1 MSQLSFQE
9 YEADERFTLFADVIL
24 PVPIPKLFT
33 YRIPRS
39 LESAAAIGHRVIVQ
53 FGSKKILTG
62 VIGKLHKEPPKEYEA
77 RYIIELLDEQPIV
90 TPIQLKLFH
99 WISEYYL
106 CTIGEVLNIALPSG
120 LKLSS
125 ESNIQLNPDFEVSMT
140 TDPEQPHGDFNE
152 NELRII
158 RTLKEKKSLSYSEIG
173 DLLGVKNIHQQLKS
187 LLERNI
193 IIIYEAVK
201 EKFQPKK
208 IKKIRLTKTYGN
220 KEKLEALFETLENK
234 PKQED
239 VLLKY
244 LQEVPVFQN
253 PEINEKGL
261 SKSVL
266 LQGNISSSSLQTL
279 VKHGIFE
286 EFEIIVSRFD
296 TEYSSKEADVNL
308 NQAQS
313 STKIEIMEQFAQKD
327 TVLLHGVTGSGKT
340 EIYIQLIREAL
351 EGGSQVL
358 YLLPEIAL
366 TTQIVSRLRKFFGDK
381 MGVYHSKFSDNER
394 VEVWKG
400 ILSGKFAFVVGVR
413 SSIFLPFDNLG
424 LIIVD
429 EEHETSYKQ
438 YDPAPRY
445 HARDLAL
452 VLSKWHFAKTL
463 LGSATPSIESY
474 YNANNGK
481 YGLVTLSE
489 RFGEAVLPEI
499 RLADIRAERK
509 RKTLKADFSS
519 DLIAAL
525 DGALNRKEQAIIFQN
540 RRGYAPYVTC
550 EECAWIPKCENCAVS
565 LTYHMYHNELRC
577 HYCSH
582 KQKVPNT
589 CSACGSN
596 NVKTV
601 GFGTEKLENDLK
613 LIFPEARIQRMDL
626 DTTRRKYSYQTII
639 DSFEKGEIDV
649 LVGTQMVSKGL
660 DFDKVSVVGI
670 VDADRMLYFPDFR
683 SFEKAFQ
690 MITQVS
696 GRAGRR
702 DKSGL
707 VIVQTAN
714 TEQPVLADIM
724 KNDFQAMYRKEL
736 MERSV
741 FYYPPFVRLVKI
753 TIKNEKKEVAEK
765 AGKLLQRVLA
775 EKLGSKFALGPQ
787 EPPIAKIR
795 NLFLMEIM
803 VKLRKND
810 QIAGIKKFIKDEC
823 QAIIIDGNFKKTRIS
838 IDVDPL

>member
-1 MSQLSFQE
+1 MSQLTFQE
-9 YEADERFTLFADVIL
+9 YEAEQSQTCFADVIL

-39 LESAAAIGHRVIVQ
+39 LEQSAAEGHRVIVQ
-53 FGSKKILTG
+53 FGQKKILTG
-62 VIGKLHKEPPKEYEA
+62 VIGKLHHEPPKAYEA

-90 TPIQLKLFH
+90 NPIQLQLFQ
-99 WISEYYL
+99 WTAAYYL

-125 ESNIQLNPDFEVSMT
+125 ESNIQLNPDFEISE
-140 TDPEQPHGDFNE
+140 PESDGFQEDFSSNE
-152 NELRII
+152 QLII
-158 RTLKEKKSLSYSEIG
+158 KLLKEKKSLSYSEVGEIL
-173 DLLGVKNIHQQLKS
+173 DVKNIHQQLKS
-187 LLERNI
+187 LLQRNI
-193 IIIYEAVK
+193 VLICETVK
-201 EKFQPKK
+201 EKFQPKR
-208 IKKIRLTKTYGN
+208 IKKIRLNKTYED
-220 KEKLEALFETLENK
+220 KEALEALFETLSTK
-234 PKQED
+234 PRQED

-244 LQEVPVFQN
+244 LQEVPVFAT

-261 SKSVL
+261 PKKVL
-266 LQGNISSSSLQTL
+266 LHGDISSSSLQTL
-279 VKHGIFE
+279 VKNGVFE

-296 TEYSSKEADVNL
+296 SEETHTTAEVSL
-308 NQAQS
+308 NQAQLGA
-313 STKIEIMEQFAQKD
+313 KAEIMAQFAEKD

-340 EIYIQLIREAL
+340 EIYIQLIKEAL

-381 MGVYHSKFSDNER
+381 MGIYHSKFSDNER

-400 ILSGKFAFVVGVR
+400 VLSGRFSFVVGVR

-438 YDPAPRY
+438 HDPAPRY

-452 VLSKWHFAKTL
+452 VLSRWHFAKTL

-474 YNANNGK
+474 YNANTGK

-489 RFGEAVLPEI
+489 RFGDAVLPEI
-499 RLADIRAERK
+499 RLADIRAGRK
-509 RKTLKADFSS
+509 RKTLKADFTSE
-519 DLIAAL
+519 LVEALAATL
-525 DGALNRKEQAIIFQN
+525 ARKEQAIIFQN
-540 RRGYAPYVTC
+540 RRGYAPYITC
-550 EECAWIPKCENCAVS
+550 EVCAWIPKCENCSVS

-577 HYCSH
+577 HYCSYR
-582 KQKVPNT
+582 QKVPT
-589 CSACGSN
+589 ACSACGSHTI
-596 NVKTV
+596 KTI

-613 LIFPEARIQRMDL
+613 LIFPQAKIQRMDL

-639 DSFEKGEIDV
+639 DNFEKGHIDI

-660 DFDKVSVVGI
+660 DFDHVSLVGI

-702 DKSGL
+702 EKPGH
-707 VIVQTAN
+707 VIIQTAN
-714 TEQPVLADIM
+714 TDQPVLADIL
-724 KNDFQAMYRKEL
+724 KNDFQAMYQKEL
-736 MERSV
+736 TERNV
-741 FYYPPFVRLVKI
+741 FLYPPFVRLVRI
-753 TIKNEKKEVAEK
+753 VIKNEKKEVSEK
-765 AGKLLQRVLA
+765 AAKLLQRILA
-775 EKLGSKFALGPQ
+775 EKLGAKFVLGPQ
-787 EPPIAKIR
+787 EPVISKIR
-795 NLFLMEIM
+795 NQFLMEIM
-803 VKLRKND
+803 VKLKKND
-810 QIAGIKKFIKDEC
+810 QMAAIKNSIQEEC
-823 QAIIIDGNFKKTRIS
+823 QGILVDKNFKKTRIN